1 MASVTSTTG
10 RCGCL
15 RKIHELTFSGRYELH
30 VIVENWAGEQ
40 GVAKYSEI
48 LVAGPSEKYE
58 LRSIGT
64 FTGGNAGDGL
74 DWHKNMQFSTMD
86 ADNDRS
92 FENCAKIHH
101 GDRYSGIQ
109 LIHPQPG
116 FGEPFEVYCE
126 QEYEDGGW
134 VVIQNRFD
142 GSVNFERNWAEY
154 EHGFG
159 DMSGEHWLGLR
170 AIHELTYSKQYKL
183 HVLLELANGTQL
195 AAKYNEFSV
204 AGSSELY
211 QLKSLRGFSGDLS
224 NEFGYNEG
232 MMFSTFDAD
241 NDIYF

>member
-1 MASVTSTTG
+1 
-10 RCGCL
+10 
-15 RKIHELTFSGRYELH
+15 
-30 VIVENWAGEQ
+30 
-40 GVAKYSEI
+40 
-48 LVAGPSEKYE
+48 
-58 LRSIGT
+58 
-64 FTGGNAGDGL
+64 
-74 DWHKNMQFSTMD
+74 MD

-101 GDRYSGIQ
+101 GVEPVQPANQALPRTCSTSDRYSGIQ

-183 HVLLELANGTQL
+183 HILLELSNGTQL
-195 AAKYNEFSV
+195 AAKYNEFST
-204 AGSSELY
+204 GSGSAAVK
-211 QLKSLRGFSGDLS
+211 QQQP
-224 NEFGYNEG
+224 
-232 MMFSTFDAD
+232 ACAQWA
-241 NDIYF
+241 